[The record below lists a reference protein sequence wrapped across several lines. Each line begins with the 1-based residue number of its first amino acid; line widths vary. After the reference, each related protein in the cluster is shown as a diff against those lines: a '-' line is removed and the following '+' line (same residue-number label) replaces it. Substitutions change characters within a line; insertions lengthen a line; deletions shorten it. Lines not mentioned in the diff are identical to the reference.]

1 MVNAVNTEGK
11 PDCLFSK
18 QEALIL
24 GHSSVLIPLFPFCQ
38 KNEGQQTESILA
50 CSRFAGV
57 GGDLS
62 RWLCCSGNVLLR
74 TAAHGLDSQ
83 LLTLTWLSDG
93 IRAAM
98 GNAAI
103 ERLSQSALQNNLA
116 MIVLFMKAN
125 LLSETSLCI
134 FWLAGAYDVRLFWW
148 ITSLFQHCNSRNK
161 DFMFQHISFTSIAIQ
176 TAKLFPF
183 WTSVPICLLSFV
195 KLLWGEIL
203 FPGI

>member
-11 PDCLFSK
+11 PECLFSK

-38 KNEGQQTESILA
+38 NNEGQQIDSILA
-50 CSRFAGV
+50 RSWV
-57 GGDLS
+57 GELS
-62 RWLCCSGNVLLR
+62 RWLCCSGNALLL
-74 TAAHGLDSQ
+74 TAARGLDSQ

-93 IRAAM
+93 IRTAI

-103 ERLSQSALQNNLA
+103 ERHSQSALQNNLA

-125 LLSETSLCI
+125 LLSETSLFI

-148 ITSLFQHCNSRNK
+148 ITSVFQHCNSRNK
-161 DFMFQHISFTSIAIQ
+161 GFMFQRVSFTSIAIQ
-176 TAKLFPF
+176 AAKLFPF
-183 WTSVPICLLSFV
+183 WTSVPIFLLSFA
-195 KLLWGEIL
+195 KLL
-203 FPGI
+203 